1 MLGCLECSTTQYS
14 CTCVYYK
21 STSQVRVSKCNT
33 WMYHRHTC
41 KNTGG
46 EPVLIISLNYIVAF
60 AYDMSLQC
68 QWWRLNIQQLT
79 RRHCSK
85 FSVMPMSIWMSQNS
99 STVSPSVVYTGVVA
113 SCRATVLSCSICL
126 YHVSAH
132 LPTCLHWQPSWQATN
147 GSASWGLA
155 IVSLAHGNYTGIM
168 SGCTWIS
175 GTRVWQTRDKWH
187 ITT

>member
-1 MLGCLECSTTQYS
+1 MLGCLECSTTQYA

-21 STSQVRVSKCNT
+21 STSQVRASKCNT

-79 RRHCSK
+79 RRYCSK

-113 SCRATVLSCSICL
+113 SCQATVPSCSICL
-126 YHVSAH
+126 YHVSVH
-132 LPTCLHWQPSWQATN
+132 LPTCLHWQSSWQATN
-147 GSASWGLA
+147 GSLLHEVWQLLVMHMA
-155 IVSLAHGNYTGIM
+155 IIL
-168 SGCTWIS
+168 SGCTWIL
-175 GTRVWQTRDKWH
+175 GTRVRQTRDKWH
-187 ITT
+187 ILT